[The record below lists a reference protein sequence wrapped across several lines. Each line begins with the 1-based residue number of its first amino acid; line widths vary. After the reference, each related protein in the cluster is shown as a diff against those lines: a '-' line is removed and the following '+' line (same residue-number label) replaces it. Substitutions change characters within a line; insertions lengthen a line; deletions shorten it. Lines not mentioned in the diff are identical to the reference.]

1 MLSMPIQSLPPPA
14 LCSPSNRRGRAP
26 PRSFWANFVGSVDE
40 RVAKLRPGRIAR
52 ERCHVGFGGGDL
64 PVLQAV
70 TEGSISRLVIHRVPG
85 RPLSTS
91 TDAVLDRLWLRQ
103 LRDGCLI

>member
-70 TEGSISRLVIHRVPG
+70 TEGSISRLVITASREDHYQ
-85 RPLSTS
+85 RPRTKYWI
-91 TDAVLDRLWLRQ
+91 DC
-103 LRDGCLI
+103 G